1 MERKDVITMILIV
14 LGLGLGLFLVLISNI
29 DTDIIQDT
37 NKEMITIN

>member
-1 MERKDVITMILIV
+1 MERKDLITIILVI

>member
-1 MERKDVITMILIV
+1 MERKDLITIILIV

>member
-1 MERKDVITMILIV
+1 MERKDLITIILVV

-29 DTDIIQDT
+29 DTDIIQET

>member
-1 MERKDVITMILIV
+1 MERKDLITIILVV

>member
-14 LGLGLGLFLVLISNI
+14 LGLGLGLLLVLISNI